1 MNSSVVLCDSV
12 KMVKGSDSKELMNS
26 LSMRNLL
33 CCHLPCFAQ
42 DMVTRSVLTLLL
54 ALKSFVLCFFKFFKF
69 YFDIQ

>member
-26 LSMRNLL
+26 LSMRSLL

-42 DMVTRSVLTLLL
+42 DMVTRSVLTSLYFS
-54 ALKSFVLCFFKFFKF
+54 KFVAVFVKGCT
-69 YFDIQ
+69 